1 MSFPFDT
8 PGSRSFF
15 LIWLGLTISLLGSGL
30 TSFALG
36 VWIFQETASTTQYAL
51 VMFCAALPPLV
62 VLPLVGPM
70 IDRFRR
76 KRLLIG
82 CDLIAAAATLAVGL
96 LAANDRLNL
105 VTVCLIVIITS
116 SVAALQWPTY
126 SATVTLLVPREQFGR
141 ASGMTQLAQALSQ
154 IAAPAVAG
162 ALMGLIGLL
171 GITVIDL
178 ATFLVSTV
186 LLVAASIPEVN
197 RGSRERRSYW
207 RDLPV
212 GWRCISASSGLLALL
227 LMFTGVNFF
236 SELATV
242 LYTPLVLSLSDP
254 AALGTIVA
262 IGGFGLLLGGALMTI
277 WGGPPRP
284 ALGAAAFAALSGVAI
299 AASALTR
306 SVPILSA
313 LAALFFFCIPLMS
326 GCSQVVW
333 QRAIPAEL
341 QGRVFAARAAIAMS
355 AMPLASL
362 AAGPLADQVFEPA
375 LVSGGSLAHSLGGWI
390 GVGPGRGIAAIL
402 LCSGLL
408 AIATAAIAAAFRP
421 LQQLD
426 HPVGAPTELPT
437 NAERTGS
444 PESPSP
450 R

>member
-1 MSFPFDT
+1 
-8 PGSRSFF
+8 
-15 LIWLGLTISLLGSGL
+15 
-30 TSFALG
+30 
-36 VWIFQETASTTQYAL
+36 
-51 VMFCAALPPLV
+51 
-62 VLPLVGPM
+62 
-70 IDRFRR
+70 
-76 KRLLIG
+76 
-82 CDLIAAAATLAVGL
+82 
-96 LAANDRLNL
+96 
-105 VTVCLIVIITS
+105 
-116 SVAALQWPTY
+116 
-126 SATVTLLVPREQFGR
+126 
-141 ASGMTQLAQALSQ
+141 
-154 IAAPAVAG
+154 
-162 ALMGLIGLL
+162 
-171 GITVIDL
+171 
-178 ATFLVSTV
+178 
-186 LLVAASIPEVN
+186 
-197 RGSRERRSYW
+197 
-207 RDLPV
+207 
-212 GWRCISASSGLLALL
+212 
-227 LMFTGVNFF
+227 MFTGVNFF

-242 LYTPLVLSLSDP
+242 LYTPLVLSFSDP

-375 LVSGGSLAHSLGGWI
+375 LASGGSLAHSLGGWI

-426 HPVGAPTELPT
+426 HPVGAPTELLT